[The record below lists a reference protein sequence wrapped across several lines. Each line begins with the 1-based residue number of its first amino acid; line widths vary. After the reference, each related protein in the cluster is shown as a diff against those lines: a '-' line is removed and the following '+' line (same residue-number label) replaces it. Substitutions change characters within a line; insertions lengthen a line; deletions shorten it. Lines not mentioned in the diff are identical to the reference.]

1 VPLTDS
7 STMPLASVLAG
18 HSEQVGLEA
27 MVRFVGV
34 GRYVWSRLVLHVPF
48 TLPAVVGFVLI
59 VVRNSS
65 GNRLVP
71 LVIAAVVGV
80 VTFVSA
86 HVISPKPSFGSRLCL
101 ISLPVRAVSL
111 LGLSGKYVSS
121 DAGGRVP
128 RYRLLTT
135 EQGVSIGSPLR
146 GGGVLEDLLA
156 LRAIGAGVELE
167 ATRHGRLATCTLSRG
182 GERVN
187 VAVRGRL
194 RLA

>member
-1 VPLTDS
+1 MPLTDY
-7 STMPLASVLAG
+7 STMPLASVLAD

-34 GRYVWSRLVLHVPF
+34 GRYVWSRLALHAPF

-59 VVRNSS
+59 IVQNSS
-65 GNRLVP
+65 GHRLVP
-71 LVIAAVVGV
+71 LVIAAVVGA

-86 HVISPKPSFGSRLCL
+86 YVISPKPSFGSRLCL
-101 ISLPVRAVSL
+101 ISLPARAVSL
-111 LGLSGKYVSS
+111 LGLDGRHVSA

-135 EQGVSIGSPLR
+135 EQGVSLGSPLR
-146 GGGVLEDLLA
+146 GGGVLDDLLA
-156 LRAIGAGVELE
+156 LRSIGAGVELE
-167 ATRHGRLATCTLSRG
+167 ATRHGRLATCTLSRA
-182 GERVN
+182 GERVS

-194 RLA
+194 KLA